1 MVIVKKY
8 LQLSL
13 LTGALL
19 LTKQV
24 LAQTATMPQDFEA
37 TLKALCHEA
46 PGLNPRA
53 LQLGLVSYQ
62 KARAEGFD
70 NQQILT
76 IVDYSQASTV
86 PRLWVFDLKNNNL
99 LFQELVAH
107 AKNSGENIPT
117 VFSDQPQSLKSSL
130 GLFVTGEPYQGQHG
144 YSLRLNGLEKGFNKN
159 AAARNIVVH
168 AANYVSPQFAST
180 HGRLGRSFGCFA
192 LNPSVA
198 NAVINTIKAG
208 TLLFAYAPDRNW
220 LTHSK
225 YL

>member
-1 MVIVKKY
+1 MIIVKKSV
-8 LQLSL
+8 QLSL

-19 LTKQV
+19 LTQHAI
-24 LAQTATMPQDFEA
+24 AQTAAMPKDFEA
-37 TLKALCHEA
+37 TLHALCHEA

-62 KARAEGFD
+62 KARAQGFD
-70 NQQILT
+70 KQQILT

-117 VFSDQPQSLKSSL
+117 VFSNEPQSLKSSL

-144 YSLRLNGLEKGFNKN
+144 YSLRLNGLEKGFNEN
-159 AAARNIVVH
+159 AAARNIVMH
-168 AANYVSPQFAST
+168 AANYVSAQFAAS

-192 LNPSVA
+192 LNPRVASV
-198 NAVINTIKAG
+198 VINTIKAG

-220 LTHSK
+220 LSHSN